1 MKYLYIFFCVYLII
15 LSIGIMNILYKI
27 LYELQLARRES
38 KPKETKQRNIRKHSS
53 IENSNYNNSFGGR
66 KAYEIYKNKSGLYE
80 PVTPSKGIQIK
91 KKEA

>member
-1 MKYLYIFFCVYLII
+1 MKYLFIFLCVYLII
-15 LSIGIMNILYKI
+15 LSIGILNILYKI
-27 LYELQLARRES
+27 LYELQTARRDN
-38 KPKETKQRNIRKHSS
+38 KPKENKYHIRKHSS

>member
-1 MKYLYIFFCVYLII
+1 MKYLFIFLCVYLII
-15 LSIGIMNILYKI
+15 LSIGILNILYKI
-27 LYELQLARRES
+27 LNELQSAKREN
-38 KPKETKQRNIRKHSS
+38 KTKTTKAIRKHSS
-53 IENSNYNNSFGGR
+53 IEKSNYSNSFGGR